1 MRKINE
7 EEYQSLLLK
16 SGTEP
21 VLVDFSATWCQPC
34 QQMARLLEEIESNYE
49 GQITFVK
56 MDVDECQVVSQELGI
71 RSIPTLVLLK
81 NGMPTE
87 YLVGSQSKGKIESF
101 LRG

>member
-7 EEYQSLLLK
+7 EEYQSLLLT

-21 VLVDFSATWCQPC
+21 VLVDFSAVWCQPC

-49 GQITFVK
+49 GQISFVK
-56 MDVDECQVVSQELGI
+56 MDVDECQDVANQLGI

-81 NGMPTE
+81 NGEPSG
-87 YLVGSQSKGKIESF
+87 YLVGAQSKGKIESF
-101 LRG
+101 LR

>member
-7 EEYQSLLLK
+7 DEYQSLLLK

-21 VLVDFSATWCQPC
+21 VLVDFSAVWCQPC
-34 QQMARLLEEIESNYE
+34 QQMVRLLEEIESSYE

-56 MDVDECQVVSQELGI
+56 MDVDECQEVANQLGV

-81 NGMPTE
+81 NGEPSG
-87 YLVGSQSKGKIESF
+87 YLVGAQSKGKIEAF
-101 LRG
+101 LK